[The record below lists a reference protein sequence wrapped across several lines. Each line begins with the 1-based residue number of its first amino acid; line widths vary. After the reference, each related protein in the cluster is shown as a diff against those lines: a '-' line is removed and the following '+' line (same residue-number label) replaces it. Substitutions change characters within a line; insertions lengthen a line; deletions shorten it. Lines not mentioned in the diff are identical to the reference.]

1 MPGGRAPSPWPSAD
15 LEGANLP
22 RVGVGA
28 RGFHDAAGVLESRAV
43 PVVVP
48 DVPAVTPIAV
58 GLGAGAPAGVDL
70 HIPAG
75 HYPVGPEC
83 VDVPGPVS
91 QGPVGQGDRTSG
103 AVVQLDPLGG
113 QARGNPQHRGNPE
126 NYGPQC
132 GGGFSHNSPLVVPA
146 CSRHDER
153 AICLG
158 PWPSLLLH
166 PIPGDAGASGP
177 NVPSKTAAA
186 WPTRPA
192 PSAVTFRA
200 RSHPLSCMAK
210 SAPVREL
217 RRVVTRNLPE
227 PGRSSPSN
235 TQDGRSAAVLVNGQ
249 PPADRPAPIRCM
261 LIPARHDAKP
271 QIRPRS

>member
-103 AVVQLDPLGG
+103 AVVQLDPLGV
-113 QARGNPQHRGNPE
+113 QARVRAGVSARRIVVDLVDHDRGGRRLSRRRQDRGNPQHRGNPE

-153 AICLG
+153 AICLW

-235 TQDGRSAAVLVNGQ
+235 TQDG
-249 PPADRPAPIRCM
+249 
-261 LIPARHDAKP
+261 
-271 QIRPRS
+271 